1 MFVRAGGCLD
11 LIDWLGDGWR
21 RGGRPVAWVRWV
33 GLPAGQLVAMVSWAV
48 QRTYLFFLFLTMGT
62 QCCLSWILSARQFAS
77 RRGLSTCPG
86 TDVHLLSL
94 L

>member
-33 GLPAGQLVAMVSWAV
+33 GLPAGQLVARATI
-48 QRTYLFFLFLTMGT
+48 RAEF
-62 QCCLSWILSARQFAS
+62 ILRHMH
-77 RRGLSTCPG
+77 GVLN
-86 TDVHLLSL
+86 LNKKLII
-94 L
+94 